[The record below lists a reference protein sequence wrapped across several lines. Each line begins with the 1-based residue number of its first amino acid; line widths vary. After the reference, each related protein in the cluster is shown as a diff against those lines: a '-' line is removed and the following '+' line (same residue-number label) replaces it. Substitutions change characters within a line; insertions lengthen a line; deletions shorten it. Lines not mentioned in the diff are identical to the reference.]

1 VVHVQEVADDAPAG
15 DGQGDGAG
23 RAGEDAQ
30 VDKAVVATD
39 VTEAVAA
46 DVAEA
51 SHESEIPPQTDV

>member
-1 VVHVQEVADDAPAG
+1 
-15 DGQGDGAG
+15 
-23 RAGEDAQ
+23 

-51 SHESEIPPQTDV
+51 SRESEIPPQIDV